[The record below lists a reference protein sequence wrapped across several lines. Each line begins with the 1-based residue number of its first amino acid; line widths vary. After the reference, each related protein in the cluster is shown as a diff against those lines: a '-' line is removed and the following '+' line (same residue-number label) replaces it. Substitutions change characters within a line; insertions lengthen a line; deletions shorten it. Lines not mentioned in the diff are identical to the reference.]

1 LALNHSINQSLCT
14 VDNNNSFFL
23 YLLQN
28 ELDQVT
34 TQLEQSDIKLL
45 QIGAKNSA
53 LEAQLAEANVSF

>member
-1 LALNHSINQSLCT
+1 
-14 VDNNNSFFL
+14 L

-45 QIGAKNSA
+45 QISAKNSA